1 MEIVT
6 EVQTQIKL
14 LLTPLSP
21 VTMSIAYFSII
32 LQAISVAKWQ
42 FLTRA
47 NIIVFVFILQGLD
60 HGLVVQPVRKHE
72 LRKIL

>member
-21 VTMSIAYFSII
+21 VTIEYCIPSASSYM
-32 LQAISVAKWQ
+32 Q
-42 FLTRA
+42 FLLLSG
-47 NIIVFVFILQGLD
+47 NF
-60 HGLVVQPVRKHE
+60 
-72 LRKIL
+72 